1 MNTGMIVKSKSTE
14 RFTSIDNEIIRN
26 VNLTLEER
34 GLLIFLL
41 SMKHDWVV
49 YKTDLYKRLG
59 CTKGQLDRVFKGLQ
73 TKKYI
78 LSVKVINE
86 LGRFTGWNH
95 VVYDSPANRD
105 ENLPS
110 STNAEVGQSAPISNT
125 NTINS
130 KLNIKKTK
138 FIRPTASELEEYAK
152 EINFF
157 TFDSSSFLDY
167 YDSKGWVVGSTTM
180 KDWKATL
187 RNWQRRY
194 VKFNKDNNVPTN
206 KITTQIKLK

>member
-1 MNTGMIVKSKSTE
+1 MNTGMIVKSRSAEK
-14 RFTSIDNEIIRN
+14 FTAIDNEIIRN
-26 VNLTLEER
+26 VELTLEER
-34 GLLIFLL
+34 GLLIYLL
-41 SMKHDWVV
+41 SMRHDWVV
-49 YKTDLYKRLG
+49 YKTNLHERLG